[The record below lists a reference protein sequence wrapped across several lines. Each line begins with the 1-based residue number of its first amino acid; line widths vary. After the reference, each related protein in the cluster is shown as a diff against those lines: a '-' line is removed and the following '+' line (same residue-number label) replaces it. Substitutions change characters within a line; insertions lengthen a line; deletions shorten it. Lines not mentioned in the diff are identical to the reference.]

1 MTIYD
6 VMLLLYRPSK
16 RDFDELMHIQSS
28 AGSSRV
34 ALLGLPSLA
43 TLKCCLLLP
52 CQAEEEEIF
61 RVGKNI
67 HSLLKV
73 QGNLYY
79 GVGNTSDEANDSKM
93 TEERFRQFARY
104 RVKENESAHDSPRP
118 SKAVVDP
125 YMSYQQPRN
134 SSYSLECLDGDKW
147 TCRLSN

>member
-1 MTIYD
+1 
-6 VMLLLYRPSK
+6 
-16 RDFDELMHIQSS
+16 MHIQSS

-34 ALLGLPSLA
+34 ALLGLSPLA

-52 CQAEEEEIF
+52 CLAEEEEIF

-79 GVGNTSDEANDSKM
+79 TSDEANDSKM

-104 RVKENESAHDSPRP
+104 RVK
-118 SKAVVDP
+118 
-125 YMSYQQPRN
+125 
-134 SSYSLECLDGDKW
+134 
-147 TCRLSN
+147 